1 MDKEKI
7 RKRNL
12 LLYGIAI
19 PIWIGEINSREL
31 PINIPHDTAAGQ
43 EEHVSAHFVKQGSE
57 KRF

>member
-31 PINIPHDTAAGQ
+31 PINIPHNTAAGQ
-43 EEHVSAHFVKQGSE
+43 EEHVSAHFV
-57 KRF
+57 

>member
-31 PINIPHDTAAGQ
+31 PINIPNDTAAGQ
-43 EEHVSAHFVKQGSE
+43 EEHVSAYFV
-57 KRF
+57 